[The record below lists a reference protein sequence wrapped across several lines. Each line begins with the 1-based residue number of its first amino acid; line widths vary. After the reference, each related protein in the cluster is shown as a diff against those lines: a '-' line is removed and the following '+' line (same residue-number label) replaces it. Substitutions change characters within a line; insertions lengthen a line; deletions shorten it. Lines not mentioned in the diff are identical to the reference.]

1 MGRECTRS
9 AGERRAALV
18 RPLKDVARGAA
29 AEVAARAAPFVW
41 KLRAP
46 GSLVV
51 LMYHRVLPAD
61 SSERRLEQPGMY
73 VSPETLDLHL
83 TELKTHFEP
92 VHLDDWLRR
101 ARHGAALPRLA
112 CAITFDDGWR
122 DNYEFALPVLAK
134 HGAPAAIFLVSHLI
148 GSTGRFWPN
157 RLMSLLDRSFAVP
170 GSVPFPD
177 PLRRIVEPILA
188 NARRRGAL
196 RAEDGDLAVQAAK
209 ELREERIREL
219 ICAAEGGGAH
229 SAEKREL
236 LNAEEVTLLASS
248 GLVRFG
254 SHTATHFRVG
264 GEVAIDDLEREVV
277 GSRRELQEICGQPVD
292 LFCYPNGETSPAAID
307 MARRNYLGAVTTR
320 KGWHT
325 ASQDAYL
332 IARIGL
338 HEDVSSTPQAFL
350 SRVSGWL

>member
-1 MGRECTRS
+1 V
-9 AGERRAALV
+9 RRV
-18 RPLKDVARGAA
+18 KDFARGAA
-29 AEVAARAAPFVW
+29 AEVAAGVSPFLW

-51 LMYHRVLPAD
+51 LMYHRVLPAY
-61 SSERRLEQPGMY
+61 SIERRMEQPGMY
-73 VSPETLDLHL
+73 VSPTTLDMHL
-83 TELKTHFEP
+83 SELRRHFEL

-101 ARHGAALPRLA
+101 ARQGAALPKRA

-122 DNYEFALPVLAK
+122 DNYEFALPVLVK
-134 HGAPAAIFLVSHLI
+134 HGAPASIFLVSRLI
-148 GSTGRFWPN
+148 GSGERFWPN
-157 RLMSLLDRSFAVP
+157 RLMSLLDRSFVVP
-170 GSVPFPD
+170 GSVSFPE

-188 NARRRGAL
+188 EARRRGAL

-209 ELREERIREL
+209 ELQEERIREL
-219 ICAAEGGGAH
+219 ICTAEEGSRRA
-229 SAEKREL
+229 AEKREL
-236 LNAEEVTLLASS
+236 LNAEEVTLLVSS

-264 GEVAIDDLEREVV
+264 GTVAADDLEREIVL
-277 GSRRELQEICGQPVD
+277 SRRELQEICGQPVD
-292 LFCYPNGETSPAAID
+292 LFCYPNGETSRAAID

-320 KGWHT
+320 KGWH
-325 ASQDAYL
+325 APSQDAHL
-332 IARIGL
+332 IARIGV